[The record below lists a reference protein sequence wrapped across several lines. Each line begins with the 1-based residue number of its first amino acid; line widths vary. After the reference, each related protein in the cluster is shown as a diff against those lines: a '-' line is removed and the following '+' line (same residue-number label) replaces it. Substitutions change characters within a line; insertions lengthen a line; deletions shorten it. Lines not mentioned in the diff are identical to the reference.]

1 MGKDK
6 SLGILERINGAKIIT
21 VVLHETHNTLTFKD
35 NPNNGYIDYIDERF
49 GKARHRFAFVSY
61 EDLINNGSRAK
72 DIKPVL
78 DDALKNNKR
87 LDLVVERRQATPRQ
101 QFDWLIKIEESGFV
115 G

>member
-21 VVLHETHNTLTFKD
+21 VVLHETHKD
-35 NPNNGYIDYIDERF
+35 GSNGYIDYIDERF

-61 EDLINNGSRAK
+61 EDLVSNGSRAK

-87 LDLVVERRQATPRQ
+87 LDLVMERRQATPRQ

-115 G
+115 S